1 MNNIS
6 VFKNAEHQGYIL
18 IAYCETSF
26 YRYNI
31 TLSSC
36 LFWHKHFVHGQL

>member
-6 VFKNAEHQGYIL
+6 VFKNAEHQGYIM

-26 YRYNI
+26 YRYMVNI
-31 TLSSC
+31 SC
-36 LFWHKHFVHGQL
+36 DNRKL